1 MNILIDT
8 RLRELRED
16 ADYKQKTLAN
26 YLNVT
31 QPTYSDY
38 ENSKINI
45 PIEVFEKL
53 ADFYQT
59 SVDYLIR
66 RTSVREPYPKSK
78 NRRSL

>member
-1 MNILIDT
+1 MIET
-8 RLRELRED
+8 RPRELRED
-16 ADYKQKTLAN
+16 ADYKQALLAD

-59 SVDYLIR
+59 SVDYLIM
-66 RTSVREPYPKSK
+66 RTGIRKPYPKS
-78 NRRSL
+78 NTRRRL